1 MSAHGMRHA
10 LATVLLCAAMLAHA
24 AGPSVRVRVVGP
36 QPVVAGQSVQVEV
49 TVLAPNFFLSAPA
62 FPVLQIPGAVVTMP
76 DDRGI
81 NSTETIDGA
90 SFAGI
95 RKTYVVTPQGAGD
108 FTLPPTEFR
117 FTHAGDDGKPQ
128 TATVTLPPATIHATG
143 QAAQTAQAGNAGQGT
158 EGSIALPAG
167 ALQVTQQFDKP
178 IDGDS
183 KLRAGDALVRTI
195 TIVAPGTPAMMIA
208 PPAPPALQPPRGVR
222 QFRADPVLQDDASGG
237 RRTETITYVFED
249 SGRHTLPAVPVSW
262 YDAATGRRATSTAPA
277 VTVNVARA
285 APGLGLSPSG
295 GLAWRPPAWLD
306 EIDWRVTGAIVLA
319 AVVLGYGLWRWRRG
333 HGAARAAWRARWHRT
348 METCHNLW
356 HRSGLPPLNPGPG
369 AVRGIPRD

>member
-1 MSAHGMRHA
+1 MSVRWMPFTF
-10 LATVLLCAAMLAHA
+10 ATVLLCAATLAHA

-76 DDRGI
+76 DDRGV
-81 NSTETIDGA
+81 NSTETIEGA

-108 FTLPPTEFR
+108 FALPPTEFR

-128 TATVTLPPATIHATG
+128 TATVTLPPTTIHASG
-143 QAAQTAQAGNAGQGT
+143 QAGKRGQGT
-158 EGSIALPAG
+158 EETIALPAG

-178 IDGDS
+178 IDGDTR
-183 KLRAGDALVRTI
+183 LRAGDALVRTI
-195 TIVAPGTPAMMIA
+195 TIFAPGTPAMMIV
-208 PPAPPALQPPRGVR
+208 PPVLQAPRGVR

-237 RRTETITYVFED
+237 RRIETMTYVFED

-262 YDAATGRRATSTAPA
+262 YDAATGRRAASTAPA

-295 GLAWRPPAWLD
+295 GVAWRPPAWLD
-306 EIDWRVTGAIVLA
+306 AIDWRVTGAVVLA
-319 AVVLGYGLWRWRRG
+319 ALVLGYGLWRWRRR
-333 HGAARAAWRARWHRT
+333 HGAASAAVAASRARWHRAT
-348 METCHNLW
+348 QTCRNLW
-356 HRSGLPPLNPGPG
+356 HRSGLPPLNPGQGP
-369 AVRGIPRD
+369 VRDTPQG

>member
-1 MSAHGMRHA
+1 MRGVRIRHA
-10 LATVLLCAAMLAHA
+10 VATVLLCAATLAHA
-24 AGPSVRVRVVGP
+24 AGPSVRVKVIGP

-62 FPVLQIPGAVVTMP
+62 FPVLQVPGAVVTMP

-108 FTLPPTEFR
+108 FALPPTAFR

-128 TATVTLPPATIHATG
+128 AASVTLPPTTIHATG
-143 QAAQTAQAGNAGQGT
+143 QAGQAGTSGQGAAT
-158 EGSIALPAG
+158 LPAG

-208 PPAPPALQPPRGVR
+208 PPVLQAPRGVR

-249 SGRHTLPAVPVSW
+249 SGRHTLPAVLVSW
-262 YDAATGRRATSTAPA
+262 YDAATGRRAASSAPA

-295 GLAWRPPAWLD
+295 GQAWHLPTWLD
-306 EIDWRVTGAIVLA
+306 DIDWRKTGAIVLA
-319 AVVLGYGLWRWRRG
+319 ALGLGYGVWRWRWRRG
-333 HGAARAAWRARWHRT
+333 HGAVGAAWRARWHRT
-348 METCHNLW
+348 AQTCRNLW
-356 HRSGLPPLNPGPG
+356 LRSGLPPLNPGPG
-369 AVRGIPRD
+369 AVRRTPQD

>member
-1 MSAHGMRHA
+1 MSACRMRHA
-10 LATVLLCAAMLAHA
+10 VGVVLLCAATLAHA

-108 FTLPPTEFR
+108 FALPPIEFR
-117 FTHAGDDGKPQ
+117 FTHAGNDGKPQ
-128 TATVTLPPATIHATG
+128 TATVTLPPTTIHASG
-143 QAAQTAQAGNAGQGT
+143 QAGKSGQGT
-158 EGSIALPAG
+158 QDTVALPAG

-178 IDGDS
+178 IDEDS

-237 RRTETITYVFED
+237 RRIETITYVFED

-262 YDAATGRRATSTAPA
+262 YDAATGRRAASTAPA

-295 GLAWRPPAWLD
+295 GLAWRAPAWLD
-306 EIDWRVTGAIVLA
+306 DIDWLMTGAIVLVA
-319 AVVLGYGLWRWRRG
+319 LVLGYGLWRWRRE
-333 HGAARAAWRARWHRT
+333 HGAASAAWRARWHRT
-348 METCHNLW
+348 TETCSSLW
-356 HRSGLPPLNPGPG
+356 HRSGLPPLNPGQGPG
-369 AVRGIPRD
+369 QD